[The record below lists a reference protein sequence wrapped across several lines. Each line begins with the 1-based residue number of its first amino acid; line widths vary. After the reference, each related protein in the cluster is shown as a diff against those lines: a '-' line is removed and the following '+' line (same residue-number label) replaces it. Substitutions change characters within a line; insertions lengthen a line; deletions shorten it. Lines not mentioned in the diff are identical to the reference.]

1 MDALKGEAAMTT
13 LEPRVTPGMS
23 YLAEGD
29 MEWEA
34 QTPASRR
41 KILRLEEDLY
51 VAIVQWDAGFE
62 LPAVDEHG
70 GEEIV
75 YVLDGT
81 FTDQYRS
88 SGPGTVI
95 RGKAGSSHR
104 PGTPD
109 GVTFMVVRSLAPGE
123 RDRIA
128 GH

>member
-1 MDALKGEAAMTT
+1 MTT
-13 LEPRVTPGMS
+13 LEPRSTPGMS

-29 MEWEA
+29 IEWET

-41 KILRLEEDLY
+41 KILRLDDDLY

-62 LPAVDEHG
+62 LPGLDEHG
-70 GEEIV
+70 CEEIV
-75 YVLDGT
+75 YVLEGK

-88 SGPGTVI
+88 SEAGTAI
-95 RGKAGSSHR
+95 RGAAGSSHR

-123 RDRIA
+123 RARIA